1 MKAIKYLVKQSPAGE
16 SADVLKMLTEMIGSE
31 QAITESPE
39 IMGAVRKWYET
50 HRVHIDLPDGRKG
63 MVCAEGFSGD
73 ESGNPKDMFVY
84 YDFAN

>member
-1 MKAIKYLVKQSPAGE
+1 
-16 SADVLKMLTEMIGSE
+16 
-31 QAITESPE
+31 
-39 IMGAVRKWYET
+39 MGAVRKWYET

-84 YDFAN
+84 YDFANQCVF